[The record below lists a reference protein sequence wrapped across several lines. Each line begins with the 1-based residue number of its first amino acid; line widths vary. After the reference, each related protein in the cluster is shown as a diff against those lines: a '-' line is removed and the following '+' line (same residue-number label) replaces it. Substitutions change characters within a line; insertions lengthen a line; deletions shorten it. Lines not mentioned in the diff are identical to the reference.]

1 MKRNPLDFH
10 RANGT
15 RGRQINDIM
24 QKLITNT
31 ANQYGRGSREGRRI
45 KQIAADFFSWRC
57 EMEERQFREIPERQQ
72 QASCWLG
79 TANDKGGIS

>member
-1 MKRNPLDFH
+1 MQRNTSIFH
-10 RANGT
+10 RENGA

-31 ANQYGRGSREGRRI
+31 ANQYGRGSREARRI
-45 KQIAADFFSWRC
+45 EKIAADFFLWRC
-57 EMEERQFREIPERQQ
+57 EMEQRQFKEIPEQ

-79 TANDKGGIS
+79 TANEKGGIS